1 MMNRRYI
8 LIGLVALATTAF
20 GQKQSLCQLDEY
32 LQKQEHYS
40 VAHFQSSMRNSIHH
54 TWRVYFS
61 TDAMRL
67 SDMTPEEKKE
77 MTAKRD
83 SVDAICQRQI
93 PGDLETI
100 RDIFANLRKETSANY
115 MYEYH
120 NNGADTCFYSLA
132 FYDDDDKI
140 SSTKLGKYPN
150 FVDWNEKALFEYR
163 RGEVILKTENTPAD
177 TLKFT
182 MGPRALGEY
191 YHVYSEPKSE
201 PIEERKA
208 FDIAAFKAVIQ
219 PTLESIKQL
228 KGAKEYPVYWRHDTE
243 YKDSLRGGLMWE
255 NWRDS
260 KDHAGITTGTHYLIP
275 AQCDKEGRA
284 LYQKLAAVAHDYV
297 NNHPEQEYYY
307 SYYNAFPAV
316 NELHYIIQTDCE
328 EGEDDYYLG
337 YYRDMAGLHI
347 ASVTTK
353 GELWIPKDWTRLK
366 SWVNG
371 RKDYLKEM
379 EQRAR
384 LQEVE
389 EAIRDRKWR
398 IDITSMNTMRYG
410 SRSVSPDFFLELRG
424 DTLRSYL
431 PYLGQAQVSPT
442 LSPSIGLNFEVPVL
456 NYAKGWQKSKKRT
469 QIEIDVRTREDTY
482 HYMIVVDDNGDATI
496 RVRSLNR
503 DPISFDGKM
512 VTHVY

>member
-1 MMNRRYI
+1 MKRRYI
-8 LIGLVALATTAF
+8 LLGLVALATTAF
-20 GQKQSLCQLDEY
+20 GQKKSLCQLDEY
-32 LQKQEHYS
+32 LKKQDHYT

-54 TWRVYFS
+54 TWRIYL
-61 TDAMRL
+61 TPDAMRL
-67 SDMTPEEKKE
+67 SDMTPEEMKV
-77 MTAKRD
+77 MLAKQD
-83 SVDAICQRQI
+83 SVDAICQRQM

-120 NNGADTCFYSLA
+120 NNDADTCFYSLA
-132 FYDDDDKI
+132 FYDDDDEI

-150 FVDWNEKALFEYR
+150 FVDWNEKAIFEYR
-163 RGEVILKTENTPAD
+163 RGQVILKTENTLAD
-177 TLKFT
+177 TLRFIY
-182 MGPRALGEY
+182 GNRALGEY
-191 YHVYSEPKSE
+191 YHVYSEPKTE

-243 YKDSLRGGLMWE
+243 YKDSLRGGLLWD
-255 NWRDS
+255 NWRNT

-347 ASVTTK
+347 VSVTTK
-353 GELWIPKDWTRLK
+353 GELWIPKDWQKLK

-371 RKDYLKEM
+371 TRDYLKEM

-384 LQEVE
+384 LQEVA
-389 EAIRDRKWR
+389 EAIRVKKWK

-424 DTLRSYL
+424 DTLRSNL

-456 NYAKGWQKSKKRT
+456 NYAKGKRESKKRT
-469 QIEIDVRTREDTY
+469 EIYIDVRTREDTY
-482 HYMIVVDDNGDATI
+482 HYTIFIDDNGDATI
-496 RVRSLNR
+496 RVRSMNR